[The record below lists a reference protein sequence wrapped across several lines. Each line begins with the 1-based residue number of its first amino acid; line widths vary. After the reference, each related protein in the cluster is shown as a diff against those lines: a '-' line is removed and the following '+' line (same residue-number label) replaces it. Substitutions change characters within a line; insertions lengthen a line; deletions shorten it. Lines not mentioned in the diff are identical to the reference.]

1 VIPSDHIRKHRR
13 RNAVSDNRYVPTL
26 ERAVE
31 LAGGRQQL
39 AELLHTCP
47 EMLGKWL
54 SGQLH
59 PPVGKYLAALQ
70 LVMSQVKAPVA
81 RSRA

>member
-1 VIPSDHIRKHRR
+1 M
-13 RNAVSDNRYVPTL
+13 SDNRYVPTL

-39 AELLHTCP
+39 ADILHTCP

-54 SGQLH
+54 SGQIH

-70 LVMSQVKAPVA
+70 LVMSKVKVPIAN
-81 RSRA
+81 RRA